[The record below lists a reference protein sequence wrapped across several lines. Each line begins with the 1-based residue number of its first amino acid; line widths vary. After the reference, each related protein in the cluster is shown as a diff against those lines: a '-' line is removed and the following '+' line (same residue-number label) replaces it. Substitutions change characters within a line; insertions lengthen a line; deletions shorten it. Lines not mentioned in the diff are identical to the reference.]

1 LQAEEDLY
9 LLSIFYGLFA
19 ALGWGTADFIGGLAS
34 KRSSPYRV
42 LALAEVAGFIPIFL
56 VALLSD
62 EALPPLSVWLWSGAA
77 SLVGMIG
84 LIILYQALASG
95 RMTVAAPV
103 SALLAALIPIPV
115 SALTEGLPG
124 VWTYAGFALAL
135 AAIWLVSQESGSLG
149 WRVNFRDLGLP
160 LIAGLFFGLYFLLI
174 HEASREAILWPLVNA
189 RLVAAAVMIAFG
201 LLTRQAVFPK
211 RPLWPLVSLGGMM
224 DVVGNI
230 FYVLAGQ
237 TGRLDVTVVLSSLYP
252 GTTVLL
258 AWVFL
263 KERINRI
270 QAAGILLALS
280 AIIMLTI

>member
-1 LQAEEDLY
+1 M
-9 LLSIFYGLFA
+9 LSTFYGFFA
-19 ALGWGTADFIGGLAS
+19 ALGWGAADFIGGLAS

-42 LALAEVAGFIPIFL
+42 LALAEIAGFIPICL
-56 VALLSD
+56 VALFSD
-62 EALPPLSVWLWSGAA
+62 ETIPPLSVWLWSGAA
-77 SLVGMIG
+77 SVTGMIG
-84 LIILYQALASG
+84 LVLLYKALSSG

-115 SALTEGLPG
+115 SAWTEGLPG
-124 VWTYAGFALAL
+124 LWTYAGIALAL
-135 AAIWLVSQESGSLG
+135 AAIWLVSQESGSLR
-149 WRVNFRDLGLP
+149 WQVNLRDLGLP
-160 LIAGLFFGLYFLLI
+160 LTAGLFFGLYFILI

-189 RLVAAAVMIAFG
+189 RLTAALLMIAFG
-201 LLTRQAVFPK
+201 LLTRQPVFPA

-224 DVVGNI
+224 DVAGNI

-237 TGRLDVTVVLSSLYP
+237 AGRLDVAVVLSSLYP

-270 QAAGILLALS
+270 QALGIILALA
-280 AIIMLTI
+280 AIVLLTL

>member
-1 LQAEEDLY
+1 MS
-9 LLSIFYGLFA
+9 SIFYGLIA
-19 ALGWGTADFIGGLAS
+19 ALGWGAADFIGGLAS

-56 VALLSD
+56 VTLFSD
-62 EALPPLSVWLWSGAA
+62 EALPPISIWLWSGAA
-77 SLVGMIG
+77 SVAGMIG
-84 LIILYQALASG
+84 LVLLYRALSSG

-115 SALTEGLPG
+115 GALTEGLPG
-124 VWTYAGFALAL
+124 AWTYAGFALAL
-135 AAIWLVSQESGSLG
+135 AAIWLVSQESGSLR
-149 WRVNFRDLGLP
+149 WQVNLRDLGLP
-160 LIAGLFFGLYFLLI
+160 LLAGFFFGLYFLLI
-174 HEASREAILWPLVNA
+174 HEASRETTLWPLVNA
-189 RLVAAAVMIAFG
+189 RLTAALLMAAFG
-201 LLTRQAVFPK
+201 LLRRQPIFPE

-263 KERINRI
+263 KERINRV
-270 QAAGILLALS
+270 QAVGILLALA
-280 AIIMLTI
+280 AIVFLTL

>member
-1 LQAEEDLY
+1 
-9 LLSIFYGLFA
+9 LLSIFYGLIA

-56 VALLSD
+56 VALFSD
-62 EALPPLSVWLWSGAA
+62 EPIPPYSVWLWSGAA
-77 SLVGMIG
+77 SAAGMIG
-84 LIILYQALASG
+84 LVLLYRALASG

-115 SALTEGLPG
+115 SAWVEGLPNL
-124 VWTYAGFALAL
+124 WTYAGFALAL
-135 AAIWLVSQESGSLG
+135 AAIWLVSQESGSLR
-149 WRVNFRDLGLP
+149 WRVNLRELGLP
-160 LIAGLFFGLYFLLI
+160 LAAGLFFGLYFLLI

-189 RLVAAAVMIAFG
+189 RLSAAVLMIAFG
-201 LLTRQAVFPK
+201 LLRRQAIFPE
-211 RPLWPLVSLGGMM
+211 RSLWPLVSLGGMM
-224 DVVGNI
+224 DVLGNI

-237 TGRLDVTVVLSSLYP
+237 AGRLDVTVVLSSLYP

-270 QAAGILLALS
+270 QALGIILALA
-280 AIIMLTI
+280 AIVLLTL